1 MPRPL
6 WTCPKCGR
14 TLVVPHQEHVCGLS
28 DLEGHFER
36 KDRIGKT
43 AFEWMCAQF
52 DSLGSYDILPMKT
65 TIGFASGVNIAF
77 LTTKRKGVEISIVL
91 GGIVS
96 SPRFSKEVPYSR
108 TKTIYRLRINEVSE
122 LDEELS
128 AWLRD
133 AYKNGAR

>member
-1 MPRPL
+1 M
-6 WTCPKCGR
+6 
-14 TLVVPHQEHVCGLS
+14 CGLS
-28 DLEGHFER
+28 DLDGHFER

-43 AFEWMCAQF
+43 AFEWICAKF
-52 DSLGSYDILPMKT
+52 DSLGPYDILPMKT

-77 LTTKRKGVEISIVL
+77 LTTKKKGVDISIVL
-91 GGIVS
+91 GGTVS

-108 TKTIYRLRINEVSE
+108 TKTVYRLRINEVSE

-128 AWLRD
+128 AWLID